1 MRWLKHDYMF
11 PNFRGIVRILLG
23 GGLPLG
29 DKHFREGLKFE
40 DAMYDMG
47 VWGSKQNCFEKKFF
61 KKRWKV
67 R

>member
-1 MRWLKHDYMF
+1 MRWLKNDY
-11 PNFRGIVRILLG
+11 IVRILLG